1 MENKR
6 RKAPWWLSHKPIV
19 TVDYEEKDAQA
30 GDAKYL
36 SLGHATWNAEDYSAK
51 IWRWAAEGERWSRQ
65 SEEMPLWRVLD
76 LATLIIATINKK
88 ESNLNE
94 FVQAPGSIDGLR
106 DYLND
111 NMELLAPRLKELD
124 YLLTTETVKE
134 SSGGTPNIFDFATSE
149 LSQDAMFAWLIQWA
163 DPRYQEK
170 DLKLHSIAKDFVRL
184 LLGDASFHINSITV
198 GRQWQNIDIW
208 VEINEDTFL
217 VIEDKTNT
225 SIHDDQL
232 KRYKKEVEKWYKG
245 KRDNLVYAYVKTGN
259 EPQST
264 LNYIRKLGYKT
275 ISRIDIINCLK
286 LYTGD
291 NTMVLN
297 YLDYI
302 KGIETETQSYRK
314 LPVKKW
320 GWYAWQGF
328 YMELDKRLGLRSWE
342 YVPNPSGGFL
352 GAWWH
357 PVEINGGNM
366 YLQFEEKKLCFKVY
380 CDGDDDRS
388 EFRWKWHNKL
398 MNLAKKM
405 GHPEIVRPARF
416 GAGYF
421 MTIAV
426 VDSDFVF
433 GEGVVDI
440 DRIIQILT
448 EYLGLISVCGQ
459 ER

>member
-1 MENKR
+1 
-6 RKAPWWLSHKPIV
+6 
-19 TVDYEEKDAQA
+19 
-30 GDAKYL
+30 
-36 SLGHATWNAEDYSAK
+36 
-51 IWRWAAEGERWSRQ
+51 
-65 SEEMPLWRVLD
+65 
-76 LATLIIATINKK
+76 
-88 ESNLNE
+88 
-94 FVQAPGSIDGLR
+94 
-106 DYLND
+106 
-111 NMELLAPRLKELD
+111 
-124 YLLTTETVKE
+124 
-134 SSGGTPNIFDFATSE
+134 
-149 LSQDAMFAWLIQWA
+149 
-163 DPRYQEK
+163 
-170 DLKLHSIAKDFVRL
+170 
-184 LLGDASFHINSITV
+184 
-198 GRQWQNIDIW
+198 
-208 VEINEDTFL
+208 
-217 VIEDKTNT
+217 
-225 SIHDDQL
+225 
-232 KRYKKEVEKWYKG
+232 
-245 KRDNLVYAYVKTGN
+245 
-259 EPQST
+259 
-264 LNYIRKLGYKT
+264 
-275 ISRIDIINCLK
+275 
-286 LYTGD
+286 
-291 NTMVLN
+291 
-297 YLDYI
+297 
-302 KGIETETQSYRK
+302 
-314 LPVKKW
+314 
-320 GWYAWQGF
+320 
-328 YMELDKRLGLRSWE
+328 MELDKRLGLRSWE